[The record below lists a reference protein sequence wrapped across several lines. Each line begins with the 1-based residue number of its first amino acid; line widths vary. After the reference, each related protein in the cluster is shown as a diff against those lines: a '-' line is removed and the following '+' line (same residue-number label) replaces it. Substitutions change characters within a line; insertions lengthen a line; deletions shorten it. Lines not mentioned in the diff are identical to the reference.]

1 MHIIIGFLAALLVFS
16 LIRYGI
22 NSSPKQRRQLA
33 YIIAIGLA
41 ASVLLLLLL
50 TGRIHF
56 LAAVVAAAIPFAKKL
71 PALLRYVPLFRYL
84 KQQLGR
90 PKHVDSDNA
99 STVVTSLLTMS
110 LEPSSGKIDGEILLG
125 EFKGALLTQL
135 SLPQLFT
142 LYQLATDQY
151 ADSVPVFDAFLK
163 RHVGAEWR
171 KKAAQFGYQFEE
183 LNVPAD
189 NSEMD
194 VSQALQILGLAEGA
208 SKQEV
213 LDAHR
218 KLMQKLHPDRGG
230 SNFLAAQ
237 VNRAKDVLLESTESS

>member
-194 VSQALQILGLAEGA
+194 VSQALQILGLAEVA

>member
-90 PKHVDSDNA
+90 SKHVDSDNA

>member
-1 MHIIIGFLAALLVFS
+1 VFS

-22 NSSPKQRRQLA
+22 NSNPKQRRQLA
-33 YIIAIGLA
+33 YIVAVGLA
-41 ASVLLLLLL
+41 AAVLLLLLL

-84 KQQLGR
+84 KQRLAGAKNQG
-90 PKHVDSDNA
+90 SA
-99 STVVTSLLTMS
+99 AISTVETSLLMMS
-110 LEPSSGKIDGEILLG
+110 LEHFSGKIDGDVLQG
-125 EFKGALLTQL
+125 EFKGERLTTL
-135 SLPQLFT
+135 STQQLFQ
-142 LYQLATDQY
+142 LYELASVKY
-151 ADSVPVFDAFLK
+151 ADSIPVLDAFLQ
-163 RHVGAEWR
+163 RHIGIAWR
-171 KKAAQFGYQFEE
+171 DEATKYGYQFDE
-183 LNVPAD
+183 LNSPSQ

-194 VSQALQILGLAEGA
+194 VSQALQILGLTEGA
-208 SKQEV
+208 TKKEI

-237 VNRAKDVLLESTESS
+237 VNTAKEVLLKSTDP